1 MSAHFG
7 ITPVFGRM
15 IGPGLGESFAIND
28 PLLAKLPITLGAWP
42 NCSQQQINN
51 PSPKM
56 ALALKHKQVPI
67 LIDPGP
73 ISGKTAVEP

>member
-42 NCSQQQINN
+42 NCSQQTN
-51 PSPKM
+51 PPMSQQSDNPPP
-56 ALALKHKQVPI
+56 HFVP
-67 LIDPGP
+67 LVIDNRRN
-73 ISGKTAVEP
+73 I